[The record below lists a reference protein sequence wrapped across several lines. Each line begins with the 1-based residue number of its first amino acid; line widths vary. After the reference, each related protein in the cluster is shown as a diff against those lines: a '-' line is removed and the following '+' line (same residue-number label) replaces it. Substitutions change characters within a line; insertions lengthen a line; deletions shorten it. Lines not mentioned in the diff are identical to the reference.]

1 MLSTPIYVLHVP
13 SNREGLAVSE
23 TVLMSQDHDG
33 AQFPV
38 VHWCVL
44 FLDDE
49 ESNTLSR
56 TPEYIPVG
64 ELEWKSV
71 PGILEEV
78 DDDEEEFEEES
89 EETEEVEELDAQDS

>member
-23 TVLMSQDHDG
+23 TILTTLDHDG

-56 TPEYIPVG
+56 TPEYIPVN